1 MGLLLKFG
9 ILILSNCLIT
19 VYSYSSL
26 PEVQSLTLD
35 QKIGQL
41 FIGGAYSDATFAAM
55 EGLGPDFDE
64 QTKKLIRDYSIGG
77 VILKGYWNLGSEI
90 VKIQEYQSLSSIP
103 LLIAQ
108 DLEWGLTMRIQEAL
122 RFPKNM
128 TLGAVQDIALIEAM
142 GREVGRQIRCL
153 GVNYSFAP
161 DVDVNNNPA
170 NPVIH
175 LRSFGDDPHEVAKR
189 GIAMMRGLQS
199 AGVLACAKH
208 FPGHGDTAT
217 DSHVDLPLLPFSV
230 ERLQTVEFY
239 PFRELIR
246 AGVMSVMTAHL
257 SVPALDPSGRPA
269 SLSKAVVTE
278 VLQRELGF
286 QGLKVT
292 DDLLMDGVRKSYTPG
307 EACLEA
313 FLAGNDLLLTAATPL
328 EGIRRIKQAVLE
340 GLISEEEITRRAAK
354 VLQAKAWLMGQRP
367 IEGSLLTPEALALKK
382 QLFEEAITLVNNRGN
397 VIPLSSGESK
407 IGVLQI
413 GESLPSPFYEAIAEL
428 NPSAPLFIYGKNTLA
443 PLQDYQTIIVGLLGM
458 TKFRHLDYG
467 LNREALGFI
476 RSLAV
481 NHRVIVV
488 VFGSPYSLPLL
499 NDPDEL
505 VLAYEDDPD
514 AQAGAA
520 KALFGK
526 IPFKGK
532 LPVK

>member
-1 MGLLLKFG
+1 
-9 ILILSNCLIT
+9 
-19 VYSYSSL
+19 
-26 PEVQSLTLD
+26 
-35 QKIGQL
+35 
-41 FIGGAYSDATFAAM
+41 
-55 EGLGPDFDE
+55 
-64 QTKKLIRDYSIGG
+64 
-77 VILKGYWNLGSEI
+77 
-90 VKIQEYQSLSSIP
+90 
-103 LLIAQ
+103 
-108 DLEWGLTMRIQEAL
+108 
-122 RFPKNM
+122 
-128 TLGAVQDIALIEAM
+128 
-142 GREVGRQIRCL
+142 
-153 GVNYSFAP
+153 
-161 DVDVNNNPA
+161 
-170 NPVIH
+170 
-175 LRSFGDDPHEVAKR
+175 
-189 GIAMMRGLQS
+189 
-199 AGVLACAKH
+199 
-208 FPGHGDTAT
+208 
-217 DSHVDLPLLPFSV
+217 
-230 ERLQTVEFY
+230 
-239 PFRELIR
+239 
-246 AGVMSVMTAHL
+246 
-257 SVPALDPSGRPA
+257 
-269 SLSKAVVTE
+269 
-278 VLQRELGF
+278 
-286 QGLKVT
+286 
-292 DDLLMDGVRKSYTPG
+292 
-307 EACLEA
+307 
-313 FLAGNDLLLTAATPL
+313 
-328 EGIRRIKQAVLE
+328 
-340 GLISEEEITRRAAK
+340 
-354 VLQAKAWLMGQRP
+354 MGQRP